1 MSPNEI
7 ENNPI
12 DEVGNE
18 EFDLQ
23 RVVVIGSVL
32 FLAITLLIFVGAIV
46 LAIYT
51 EEQFGL
57 VIQVVRDIMII
68 LVVLEGMFITLSLA
82 ILIIQIARLVN
93 LLQNELAPILK
104 NSREV
109 VTQTKGTLEFVN
121 HNVTQPIISIS
132 SFMAGVTT
140 FVKELSKINDIA
152 NKKH

>member
-1 MSPNEI
+1 MSHNEI
-7 ENNPI
+7 ENDQI
-12 DEVGNE
+12 DEGNE

-23 RVVVIGSVL
+23 RVVVTGSAL
-32 FLAITLLIFVGAIV
+32 FLFVTLLIFVGAIV

-51 EEQFGL
+51 EEQIGS
-57 VIQVVRDIMII
+57 VVQIIRDIMII

-121 HNVTQPIISIS
+121 QNVTQPIISVS

-140 FVKELSKINDIA
+140 FFTELSKINNIA

>member
-1 MSPNEI
+1 MSHNEI
-7 ENNPI
+7 ENDQI
-12 DEVGNE
+12 DEGNE

-23 RVVVIGSVL
+23 RVVAIGSAL
-32 FLAITLLIFVGAIV
+32 FLFVTLLIFVGAIV
-46 LAIYT
+46 LAVYT
-51 EEQFGL
+51 EEQFGS
-57 VIQVVRDIMII
+57 VVQIIRDIMII

-121 HNVTQPIISIS
+121 QNVTQPIISVS

-140 FVKELSKINDIA
+140 FFTELSKINNIA

>member
-1 MSPNEI
+1 MSHNEI
-7 ENNPI
+7 ENDQI
-12 DEVGNE
+12 DEGNE

-23 RVVVIGSVL
+23 RVVVTGSAL
-32 FLAITLLIFVGAIV
+32 FLFVTLLIFVGAIV

-51 EEQFGL
+51 EEQFGS
-57 VIQVVRDIMII
+57 VVQIIRDIMII

-121 HNVTQPIISIS
+121 QNVTQPIISVS

-140 FVKELSKINDIA
+140 FFTELSKINNIA